1 MSKEE
6 MIEIGQVQME
16 FALPCLSVKDIQI
29 QEEKNAH
36 AKLQIRFLAAKEGK
50 EEDLLRLEDAPV
62 LLKTREG
69 EIIFGGICTNISLQ
83 KETDYSE
90 FYLEASSFSCLTDR
104 IPKTQTYQSESKTL
118 QSIID
123 SGLGAEGALASVDSD
138 IIVKEMLSQE
148 QETSWSFSKRIANQ
162 YGKVLM

>member
-90 FYLEASSFSCLTDR
+90 FYLEASSFSCLTE
-104 IPKTQTYQSESKTL
+104 P
-118 QSIID
+118 
-123 SGLGAEGALASVDSD
+123 
-138 IIVKEMLSQE
+138 
-148 QETSWSFSKRIANQ
+148 
-162 YGKVLM
+162 